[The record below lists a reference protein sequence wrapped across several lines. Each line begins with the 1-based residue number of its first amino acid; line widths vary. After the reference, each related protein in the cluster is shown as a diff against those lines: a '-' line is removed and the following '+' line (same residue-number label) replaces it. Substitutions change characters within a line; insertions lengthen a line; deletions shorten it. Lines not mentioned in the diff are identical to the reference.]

1 MWKDDAATKD
11 EAKEEDKEETLKA
24 STLSQK
30 EESAALDADKKS
42 SLVDLEQGK
51 VLSQDLEKESS
62 ISSAEI
68 EDQVSG
74 EPIDI
79 ISMRKCLRRQTTM
92 CPTKS
97 NLHHQYA

>member
-1 MWKDDAATKD
+1 MWKDDAANKD

-30 EESAALDADKKS
+30 ESAALDADKKS
-42 SLVDLEQGK
+42 SLVDLEEGK